1 MKTRT
6 ERYKTEHHA
15 QGFLSW
21 IFAGIIGLSLVLF
34 VLFVW
39 FSPVYVADSSM
50 EPTLQNG
57 DTIFYDRFFR
67 HFHEYQRGDMV
78 AFRDPETGKLLIK
91 RVVALGGETV
101 EAKDGALIIDGQFGM
116 DEHRYAASKTP
127 DFDRIEVPEGTVF
140 VLSDNRTVGD
150 DSRSERIGC
159 LRPEQILGLVRVRL
173 RDFTFF
179 NR

>member
-6 ERYKTEHHA
+6 QRYKNEHRA

-21 IFAGIIGLSLVLF
+21 IFAGLCGLAIVLF

-39 FSPVYVADSSM
+39 FSPVYVADDSM
-50 EPTLQNG
+50 DPTLKNG

-67 HFHEYQRGDMV
+67 HFSEYKRGDMV

-101 EAKDGALIIDGQFGM
+101 EAKDGVLVIDGQFGM
-116 DEHRYAASKTP
+116 DEHRYSATKTP
-127 DFDRIEVPEGTVF
+127 DFPPVEVPEGAVF
-140 VLSDNRTVGD
+140 VLSDDRMIGD
-150 DSRSERIGC
+150 DSRSETIGC
-159 LRPEQILGLVRVRL
+159 LEPIEILGLVRVRT